1 MPNRLR
7 LSVLV
12 LVLALLPVLAP
23 ASAAASPDVAGHWEG
38 AIALPTG
45 KLEVDVDLAKLPDG
59 TWKGDISIPAQ
70 GAKDLP
76 LADIK
81 AEGANVAFAISGIPG
96 NPVFKGQMSPDGAKI
111 TGSFTQGAG
120 TFPFELARAANPA
133 AKARQA
139 LEGFDTV
146 VTMGLDEL
154 RVPGAAIAVVKDKEV
169 ILAKGFGYRD
179 VDKKLPV
186 TADTLM
192 AIGSSTKAFTAF
204 VLGTL
209 VDKGQVEW
217 DAPVRD
223 YIPWFRLLDAQAGER
238 LTPRDLVTHRSGL
251 PRHDLL
257 WYNNHTATREALV
270 RSLAYLQPSADLREK
285 WQYNNLMF
293 LTAGYL
299 VETMTGRSW
308 EANVRSLVFEP
319 LGMTRSNFSVAES
332 QKDADFAFPYDERDG
347 KVQKIP
353 FRDIT
358 TIGPAGSINSSV
370 NEMSRWVSV
379 HINGG
384 KLGDAQI
391 IGADTLADLHR
402 PYMTTGTIST
412 RPDITSFDYAL
423 GWMVDNYRGHNRV
436 YHGGNI
442 DGFSA
447 LVSLWP
453 DDGLGFVILTNKNG
467 TGLPELLVRT
477 AADRILGLEAVDW
490 IGDAAK
496 KIAAGREVG
505 KKAEENKTA
514 RRRPGTVPAHK
525 LEEYAGDYRR
535 LRRPRGHAQ
544 GRPARLRLQRHR
556 HAAQPLAFRDLQ
568 RREGRGPGLRGHE
581 AHLPHRRQ
589 RLRRRRLDPVRGLGR
604 RHLFHE
610 ETRRP
615 PIRPGLPQDPARELC
630 PAHAD
635 GHGRLE
641 GRRPDPLHPRPA
653 RLRARAGGRRRV
665 LAQSGQGRP
674 PAVPCGRQGPGDRG
688 RDQPDRRRLR
698 IQAGQIGG
706 GQTGSVQEGTCT
718 VSDVSP
724 FCPGRGPLFAGLSS
738 LGAKSRRLG
747 F

>member
-1 MPNRLR
+1 MTNRLR
-7 LSVLV
+7 LLI
-12 LVLALLPVLAP
+12 LVLAVALLSVPAP
-23 ASAAASPDVAGHWEG
+23 ASAAAAPQDPAGHWEG
-38 AIALPTG
+38 AIALSTA
-45 KLEVDVDLAKLPDG
+45 KLEVSVDLAKLPDG
-59 TWKGDISIPAQ
+59 TWNGGISIPAQ

-76 LADIK
+76 LADIR
-81 AEGANVAFAISGIPG
+81 AQGADVAFAISGIPG
-96 NPVFKGQMSPDGAKI
+96 NPVFKGQLSPDGAKI
-111 TGSFTQGAG
+111 TGSFTQGGG
-120 TFPFELARAANPA
+120 TFPFELVRAADPA

-139 LEGFDTV
+139 LDGFDAV
-146 VTMGLDEL
+146 VAKGLDGL
-154 RVPGAAIAVVKDKEV
+154 KVPGAAIAVVKGKEV

-179 VDKKLPV
+179 LDKKLPV

-217 DAPVRD
+217 DTPVRD
-223 YIPWFRLLDAQAGER
+223 YIPWFRLYDAQAGER

-257 WYNNHTATREALV
+257 WYNNHTATRESLV

-308 EANVRSLVFEP
+308 EANVRALVFEP
-319 LGMTRSNFSVAES
+319 LGMTRSNFSVGDS
-332 QKDADFAFPYDERDG
+332 QKDADFAFPYDERDDR
-347 KVQKIP
+347 VRKIP

-358 TIGPAGSINSSV
+358 TIGPAGSINSSA

-384 KLGDAQI
+384 RFGDKTV

-402 PYMTTGTIST
+402 PYMTTGTVST
-412 RPDITSFDYAL
+412 RPDITPFDYAL

-453 DDGLGFVILTNKNG
+453 DDGLGFVVLTNKEG

-525 LEEYAGDYRR
+525 LEEYAGDYRHPGYGDLKVALAAGR
-535 LRRPRGHAQ
+535 LRFAYNGIDTPLSHWHFETFNGGKAED
-544 GRPARLRLQRHR
+544 PAFEDMKLTFRTDVNGYVVGVSIPFEPAVDEIYFTKKPDARQYDPAYLGTLTGEYVLPTQTVTVGLKGGVLTLSVPGQPLYELAPEVGGEFSLKLAKVVRLRFIEDAKGRVTGLEVS
-556 HAAQPLAFRDLQ
+556 QP
-568 RREGRGPGLRGHE
+568 
-581 AHLPHRRQ
+581 
-589 RLRRRRLDPVRGLGR
+589 
-604 RHLFHE
+604 
-610 ETRRP
+610 
-615 PIRPGLPQDPARELC
+615 
-630 PAHAD
+630 
-635 GHGRLE
+635 
-641 GRRPDPLHPRPA
+641 
-653 RLRARAGGRRRV
+653 GGVYEYKR
-665 LAQSGQGRP
+665 
-674 PAVPCGRQGPGDRG
+674 
-688 RDQPDRRRLR
+688 
-698 IQAGQIGG
+698 
-706 GQTGSVQEGTCT
+706 
-718 VSDVSP
+718 
-724 FCPGRGPLFAGLSS
+724 
-738 LGAKSRRLG
+738 K
-747 F
+747 